1 MKHVDGSSEHNV
13 VHKLLCKYTVD
24 DGEGEITC

>member
-24 DGEGEITC
+24 GEGEITC